1 MIMTLYM
8 ANVEY
13 VVVLQAAASFSS
25 VSSLFDSIVL
35 YFCYIIV
42 ND

>member
-1 MIMTLYM
+1 MMTLYM

-13 VVVLQAAASFSS
+13 FVVLQAAVSFSS
-25 VSSLFDSIVL
+25 VSSLFDIIVL
-35 YFCYIIV
+35 YCCYIIL

>member
-1 MIMTLYM
+1 MMTLYV
-8 ANVEY
+8 ANMEY
-13 VVVLQAAASFSS
+13 FVVLQAAASFSA

-35 YFCYIIV
+35 YFCYIIL

>member
-1 MIMTLYM
+1 MTLYM
-8 ANVEY
+8 ANVGY
-13 VVVLQAAASFSS
+13 FIVLQAAASFSS

-35 YFCYIIV
+35 YFCYIII

>member
-1 MIMTLYM
+1 MTLYM

-13 VVVLQAAASFSS
+13 FIVLQAAASISS

-35 YFCYIIV
+35 YFFYIII